1 MKSLAAVCKL
11 IGFAK
16 MVFGLTGHLPIFMST
31 KIVPG
36 FLTSTCW
43 WHLSLLCLETYSFS
57 KVKMLFNF
65 IHLAIISK
73 TTYYTYQNCFIC
85 PVENAFYMQEQV
97 SIIVL

>member
-65 IHLAIISK
+65 IHLAIISDNIL
-73 TTYYTYQNCFIC
+73 YLQNRFIC